1 MSSSATAIKANSRL
15 SFYTLADLTEMG
27 LGSADVLR
35 DRIKRGE
42 LGAHLVGGAYRVSHA
57 DLDAYLAAC
66 HRPASIDDF
75 IETVVAA
82 APALSDEQRSRL
94 TAVLSGGGVA

>member
-1 MSSSATAIKANSRL
+1 MSSSVTAPAVNPRL
-15 SFYTLADLTEMG
+15 SFYTLADLTDMG

-42 LGAHLVGGAYRVSHA
+42 LGAHLIGGTCRVSRA

-66 HRPASIDDF
+66 HRPATVEDF
-75 IETVVAA
+75 VDAIVAV
-82 APALSDEQRSRL
+82 APALSEEQRCRL
-94 TAVLSGGGVA
+94 TTVLSGGAAA

>member
-1 MSSSATAIKANSRL
+1 MSPTTRAVKADPRL

-42 LGAHLVGGAYRVSHA
+42 LGAHLVGGTYRVSRA

-66 HRPASIDDF
+66 HRPASVDDF
-75 IETVVAA
+75 IEAIVAA
-82 APALSDEQRSRL
+82 APALSEGQRSRL
-94 TAVLSGGGVA
+94 AIFLSGGAVA

>member
-1 MSSSATAIKANSRL
+1 MSSSVTAPAVDPRL
-15 SFYTLADLTEMG
+15 SFYTLADLTDMG

-35 DRIKRGE
+35 NRIKRGA
-42 LGAHLVGGAYRVSHA
+42 LGAHLIGGAYRVSRA

-66 HRPASIDDF
+66 HHSATVDDF

-82 APALSDEQRSRL
+82 APTLSDEQRARL
-94 TAVLSGGGVA
+94 AAVLTGGVAA